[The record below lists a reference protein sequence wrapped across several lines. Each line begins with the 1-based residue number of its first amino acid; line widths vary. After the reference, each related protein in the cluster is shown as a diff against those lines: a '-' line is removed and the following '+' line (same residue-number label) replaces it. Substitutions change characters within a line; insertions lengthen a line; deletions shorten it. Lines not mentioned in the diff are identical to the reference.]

1 MIELLKKTIWIFK
14 NEYKV
19 RAWNCERA
27 NQGIAKF
34 VYLSVDFTF
43 VEIWFIALSLHPT
56 ALVLGSKPSLDWY
69 VNLNHRRLSFD
80 LRLKA
85 CSMSATSIIFPICL
99 LKIEPTQNC
108 VVRLKCS
115 LLRETHIFI
124 LQIWWTTIFPCLIG
138 LLVREGH
145 NILFPWQEPSKF

>member
-1 MIELLKKTIWIFK
+1 MIESFLKTFWNFK

-34 VYLSVDFTF
+34 VYLYVDLTF
-43 VEIWFIALSLHPT
+43 VEIDFIALSFHPT

-69 VNLNHRRLSFD
+69 VNLTHKRLSFD

-85 CSMSATSIIFPICL
+85 CSTSATSIIFPICL
-99 LKIEPTQNC
+99 LKIEPT
-108 VVRLKCS
+108 
-115 LLRETHIFI
+115 F
-124 LQIWWTTIFPCLIG
+124 F
-138 LLVREGH
+138 
-145 NILFPWQEPSKF
+145 